1 MLFTSLEIQFDLER
15 LRRHLNENSDEAVE
29 QAINYCED
37 FLILAKEY
45 KQLEKEKLALKNCL
59 SLILMRGKS
68 KMTNPIIQTDLAEI
82 LGQINQ
88 KLDKLST
95 DVTDL
100 KIGQTKLEGK
110 IEAVDEK
117 LSGKIEAVDEKLSGK
132 IEAVDEKLSGKINAL
147 DTKVEQLDKRIGNSE
162 LTNRGI
168 LIGLVVIILGGA
180 AKLFGFIGS

>member
-1 MLFTSLEIQFDLER
+1 
-15 LRRHLNENSDEAVE
+15 
-29 QAINYCED
+29 
-37 FLILAKEY
+37 
-45 KQLEKEKLALKNCL
+45 
-59 SLILMRGKS
+59 
-68 KMTNPIIQTDLAEI
+68 MTNPIIETDLAEV

-110 IEAVDEK
+110 IEA
-117 LSGKIEAVDEKLSGK
+117 IDEKLSGK

-168 LIGLVVIILGGA
+168 LVGLVVIILGGA
-180 AKLFGFIGS
+180 AKLFGLIGS